1 MKNGI
6 YKESEAVY
14 FIKDNQVIMKLK
26 GKFYKTSLKFLGD
39 RLQGKYQEPLE
50 LGMIKNFEN
59 VYSQIKTW

>member
-1 MKNGI
+1 
-6 YKESEAVY
+6 
-14 FIKDNQVIMKLK
+14 MKLK